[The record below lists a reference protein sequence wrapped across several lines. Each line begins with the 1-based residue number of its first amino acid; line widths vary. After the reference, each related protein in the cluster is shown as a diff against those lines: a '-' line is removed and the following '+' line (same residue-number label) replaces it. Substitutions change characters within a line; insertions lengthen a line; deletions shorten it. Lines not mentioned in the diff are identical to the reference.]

1 VSELD
6 TERLR
11 LRRWRE
17 SDREPFAALNA
28 DPVVMEHFPAL
39 SSRAESDAMVDR
51 IEAHFDR
58 RGFGLWAVEVRG
70 GAPFVGF
77 VGLSTPMFDAHFTP
91 AVEVGWRLAR
101 AHWGPGYATEAARAA
116 VDDGFVEHELD
127 EIVAFTVPANFRSRR
142 VMERLG
148 MTHDPADDFEHP
160 LIAVGSPL
168 RSHVLYRLSRAD
180 WLAQLARSS
189 G

>member
-77 VGLSTPMFDAHFTP
+77 VGLWTPMFEAHFTP
-91 AVEVGWRLAR
+91 AVEVGWRLAP
-101 AHWGPGYATEAARAA
+101 AHWGHGYATEAARAVANWAFDMSAPELFA
-116 VDDGFVEHELD
+116 VMRPGNERAAKL
-127 EIVAFTVPANFRSRR
+127 AR
-142 VMERLG
+142 RLG
-148 MTHDPADDFEHP
+148 MHWVGETDKYYDLRLNVYRLQPPD
-160 LIAVGSPL
+160 LIAPVGEL
-168 RSHVLYRLSRAD
+168 
-180 WLAQLARSS
+180 
-189 G
+189 

>member
-17 SDREPFAALNA
+17 SDREPFAVLNA

-70 GAPFVGF
+70 GAPFVGC
-77 VGLSTPMFDAHFTP
+77 VGLWTPMFEAHFTP
-91 AVEVGWRLAR
+91 AVEVGWRLAP
-101 AHWGPGYATEAARAA
+101 AHWGHGYATEAARAA
-116 VDDGFVEHELD
+116 VDYGFVAHDLE
-127 EIVAFTVPANFRSRR
+127 EIVAFTVAANFRSRR

-148 MTHDPADDFEHP
+148 MTHDPADDFDHP
-160 LIAVGSPL
+160 GIPAGDPL
-168 RSHVLYRLSRAD
+168 RRHVLYRLAGSREGGSPSA
-180 WLAQLARSS
+180 A
-189 G
+189 

>member
-1 VSELD
+1 VSELE
-6 TERLR
+6 TERLI

-17 SDREPFAALNA
+17 GDREPFAALNA

-39 SSRAESDAMVDR
+39 GSRGESDAMVDR

-58 RGFGLWAVEVRG
+58 RGFGLWVVEVRG

-77 VGLSTPMFDAHFTP
+77 VGLWTPTFEAHFMP

-101 AHWGPGYATEAARAA
+101 EHWGHGYATEAARAA
-116 VDDGFVEHELD
+116 VDYGFEEHELD

-148 MTHDPADDFEHP
+148 MTHDPADDFDHPGIPEGHP
-160 LIAVGSPL
+160 L
-168 RSHVLYRLSRAD
+168 RRHVLYRLAGPTEAPSPPA
-180 WLAQLARSS
+180 A
-189 G
+189 